1 MKVCMIV
8 TNGFEEMEAVG
19 TYALLRRGG
28 LSVDVYSLR
37 GAQATG
43 RFGLT
48 GAELKDVADF
58 QDDGDQA
65 VILPGGPQWQEL
77 EANQNLQDL
86 LKAFHQSG
94 RYLCAICASP
104 TILGRAGFLKGK
116 NYTCYTDMNEDFGGT
131 FHPDYAVT
139 DGKIITAKSAA
150 ATLEFAF
157 AILRALLGEEV
168 VQKTKEDIYY
178 QD

>member
-28 LSVDVYSLR
+28 LEVDVYSLR
-37 GAQATG
+37 GAEATG

-48 GAELKDVADF
+48 CTNLKSF
-58 QDDGDQA
+58 TNFKDDNYSA
-65 VILPGGPQWQEL
+65 LILPGGPQWQEL
-77 EANQNLQDL
+77 EASQGVQDL
-86 LKAFHQSG
+86 LKEFASSN
-94 RYLCAICASP
+94 RLIAAICASP
-104 TILGRAGFLKGK
+104 TILGRAGLLQGK
-116 NYTCYTDMNEDFGGT
+116 NYTCYTAMNEDFGGT
-131 FHPDYAVT
+131 FHEDYAVT

-150 ATLEFAF
+150 ATFDFAF
-157 AILRALLGEEV
+157 SILRALCGEET
-168 VQKTKEDIYY
+168 VQETKKDIYY

>member
-1 MKVCMIV
+1 MKVCMIL

-28 LSVDVYSLR
+28 LHIDVYSLR
-37 GAQATG
+37 GEQATG

-48 GAELKDVADF
+48 CTELKPLADF
-58 QDDGDQA
+58 KDDGYVA
-65 VILPGGPQWQEL
+65 LILPGGPQWQEL
-77 EANQNLQDL
+77 QANTQVQEL
-86 LKAFHQSG
+86 LKEFSASD
-94 RYLCAICASP
+94 RYIAAICASP
-104 TILGRAGFLKGK
+104 TILGRAGLLQGK

-131 FHPDYAVT
+131 FHEDYAVT

-150 ATLEFAF
+150 ATFDFAF
-157 AILRALLGEEV
+157 AILHVLCGLDT